1 MVSALVNDE
10 GPSNKEEPRVSGSS
24 GPGTSE
30 RVFLAT
36 RTSRVTTPEVV
47 LGTTE
52 RLFLPEGHPFLRSLD
67 RSLQV
72 EGSSGVVSASSSGPL
87 LYHLELRVPIDTL
100 EGDALVSSL
109 LKGSSSSTRS
119 DTILPAFR
127 IRVETFRMVLGP
139 TSLEEATPHLFV
151 HGIRHCLRFLV
162 LDLPNLHQLRHNLLS
177 GLEGPLIAILLI
189 RVTWTRWRYGELWT
203 CATSCWWRNGNRL
216 G

>member
-10 GPSNKEEPRVSGSS
+10 GPSNEEGPSESSSS

-36 RTSRVTTPEVV
+36 RMSRVTTLEVV

-52 RLFLPEGHPFLRSLD
+52 RVFLPEGHPFLRRLD

-109 LKGSSSSTRS
+109 MSDRADSLILEGVSS
-119 DTILPAFR
+119 L
-127 IRVETFRMVLGP
+127 MVLP
-139 TSLEEATPHLFV
+139 RA
-151 HGIRHCLRFLV
+151 
-162 LDLPNLHQLRHNLLS
+162 
-177 GLEGPLIAILLI
+177 
-189 RVTWTRWRYGELWT
+189 
-203 CATSCWWRNGNRL
+203 
-216 G
+216 

>member
-1 MVSALVNDE
+1 MVSALVSDE
-10 GPSNKEEPRVSGSS
+10 EPSNEEEPSVSGLS

-47 LGTTE
+47 LGTSE

-72 EGSSGVVSASSSGPL
+72 EGSSGVISASSSGPL

-109 LKGSSSSTRS
+109 MSNRASSPILEGVSSS
-119 DTILPAFR
+119 
-127 IRVETFRMVLGP
+127 MVLPG
-139 TSLEEATPHLFV
+139 A
-151 HGIRHCLRFLV
+151 
-162 LDLPNLHQLRHNLLS
+162 
-177 GLEGPLIAILLI
+177 
-189 RVTWTRWRYGELWT
+189 
-203 CATSCWWRNGNRL
+203 
-216 G
+216 

>member
-10 GPSNKEEPRVSGSS
+10 EPSNEEEPSVSGSS

-36 RTSRVTTPEVV
+36 RMSRVTTPEVV

-52 RLFLPEGHPFLRSLD
+52 RLFLPEDHPFLRRLD

-87 LYHLELRVPIDTL
+87 LYHLELRVPLDTL

-109 LKGSSSSTRS
+109 LSDRADSPILEGVSS
-119 DTILPAFR
+119 
-127 IRVETFRMVLGP
+127 MVLPG
-139 TSLEEATPHLFV
+139 A
-151 HGIRHCLRFLV
+151 
-162 LDLPNLHQLRHNLLS
+162 
-177 GLEGPLIAILLI
+177 
-189 RVTWTRWRYGELWT
+189 
-203 CATSCWWRNGNRL
+203 
-216 G
+216 